1 LDLEGAFQ
9 VSAIRKIMESLP
21 DYFDRVPDQSLVLS
35 STSEPTDDSP
45 AGDKLVSAMRSSSW
59 LAVHL
64 PHGGEVNVR
73 LDKDVLPGQWRA
85 WWMNPKSGSKE
96 VFERGSDQSSLTA
109 CSPTQGSIDEDWIL
123 FVDRDSIVGQY

>member
-1 LDLEGAFQ
+1 
-9 VSAIRKIMESLP
+9 MESLP
-21 DYFDRVPDQSLVLS
+21 DYFDRIPDQSLVLS

-85 WWMNPKSGSKE
+85 WWMNPKLGSKE
-96 VFERGSDQSSLTA
+96 VFKRGSDQSNLTA
-109 CSPTQGSIDEDWIL
+109 RSPTQGSIDEDWIL
-123 FVDRDSIVGQY
+123 FVDRDTIVTQC